1 VLTVL
6 RHEKQ
11 NGVHILYSTQM
22 YIRLRSCQLSDTEL
36 LYVTAKQNA
45 VRSVGHVSH
54 VERKLSPG
62 ASW

>member
-1 VLTVL
+1 MLKVL

-11 NGVHILYSTQM
+11 NGVYMLYPIQM
-22 YIRLRSCQLSDTEL
+22 YIRLSSCQLIATEL
-36 LYVTAKQNA
+36 LYVTAKQDA
-45 VRSVGHVSH
+45 VRSGGHVSH